1 MICGVVSDILT
12 EQLQRIITRVLPMKS
27 TPPSQFSLSL
37 LLHKLWASYIST
49 LLTDLIIYPMRT
61 VMLRLHIQGVPVLVE
76 NIETG
81 SGVQYVTTFY
91 SGPIDCIQ
99 GIWEAEGITGF
110 YKGVSALIL
119 QHVLH
124 GLLLVILWRGLVY
137 WERLQKGQN
146 SGNNNN

>member
-1 MICGVVSDILT
+1 
-12 EQLQRIITRVLPMKS
+12 
-27 TPPSQFSLSL
+27 
-37 LLHKLWASYIST
+37 
-49 LLTDLIIYPMRT
+49 
-61 VMLRLHIQGVPVLVE
+61 MLRLHIQGVPVLVE

-110 YKGVSALIL
+110 YKGMSAVIL

-146 SGNNNN
+146 SNHDN

>member
-1 MICGVVSDILT
+1 
-12 EQLQRIITRVLPMKS
+12 
-27 TPPSQFSLSL
+27 
-37 LLHKLWASYIST
+37 
-49 LLTDLIIYPMRT
+49 MRT

-99 GIWEAEGITGF
+99 GIWEAEGIAGF
-110 YKGVSALIL
+110 YKGMSAVIL

-146 SGNNNN
+146 SNHNN